1 MKATWLGYAAAL
13 WSLLYGVFG
22 VYWAL
27 GGDAVAYPF
36 APIDEDHRSASLL
49 EGAPAEAVGAA
60 AGVLGLTGVLAG
72 VALARG
78 FGSGRLRT
86 TLLWYGWGLGAVL
99 ALVIPDYTLIALA
112 ALWPVLIVFAFT
124 GVPGPQDGVADIL
137 YWHRV
142 HLIVVFAG
150 GLLWVLAALAYRRR
164 TAGACVRCGRDGRP
178 GTDPAKLRRWGRRAV
193 WVAVL
198 SQIPYEVTRLAWY
211 FGWPLGITDEFLKE
225 IQETPGMLTMGLAAG
240 LLSLGGAALTHGLTA
255 RWGEVFPRWTLF
267 LAGRRVPPLLAVI
280 PATVVA
286 VALIPAGLMSLRL
299 VGDEAGWGVTGPSV
313 FWTAWGA
320 ALGVAALAYHL
331 RRRGVC
337 KRCGQDD
344 RSPGT
349 AQPRTAEPAPGDIR
363 PPRTQ
368 PAPSARRPLRTGPG
382 TDVHRYGPAEYT
394 P

>member
-1 MKATWLGYAAAL
+1 MKASWFGYAAAL

-49 EGAPAEAVGAA
+49 EGAPAEVVGTV
-60 AGVLGLTGVLAG
+60 AGVLGVVGVAAG
-72 VALARG
+72 MALARG
-78 FGSGRLRT
+78 LGHGRLRT
-86 TLLWYGWGLGAVL
+86 ALLWYGWGSGVAL
-99 ALVIPDYTLIALA
+99 ALVIPDYTLIAVA

-124 GVPGPQDGVADIL
+124 GVPGQQDGVADIL

-142 HLIVVFAG
+142 HLIIVFAG
-150 GLLWVLAALAYRRR
+150 GLLWALAALAYRRR
-164 TAGACVRCGRDGRP
+164 TAGSRVRCGRGHRH
-178 GTDPAKLRRWGRRAV
+178 GTDPAALRRWGRRAV

-198 SQIPYEVTRLAWY
+198 SQIPYEVTRVAWY
-211 FGWPLGITDEFLKE
+211 FGWPLGITDEFLAE
-225 IQETPGMLTMGLAAG
+225 MQDTPGMLAMGLAAG
-240 LLSLGGAALTHGLTA
+240 LVSLGGAALTHGLTA

-286 VALIPAGLMSLRL
+286 VALIPAGLMSLRM

-331 RRRGVC
+331 RRRGAC
-337 KRCGQDD
+337 KRCGRGGEEVSVRDD
-344 RSPGT
+344 VSV
-349 AQPRTAEPAPGDIR
+349 QPDMTLSVAER
-363 PPRTQ
+363 
-368 PAPSARRPLRTGPG
+368 
-382 TDVHRYGPAEYT
+382 
-394 P
+394 